1 MESHNEYRERPNR
14 YPILNHDPEPRLTID
29 CKVETLL
36 GIRSTLLVLNHP
48 DTTITEGVLEAFSF
62 LTNLQELHLEQNV
75 WRELENKQLMEQLL
89 SKRSELKRDVKIYFN
104 DILIA
109 NSFVNSNY
117 NRSILEKIEHYGR
130 LPDCVRSV
138 FEINYNELTNFLN
151 DPKIDHAGKGIAL
164 ERISS

>member
-1 MESHNEYRERPNR
+1 
-14 YPILNHDPEPRLTID
+14 
-29 CKVETLL
+29 
-36 GIRSTLLVLNHP
+36 
-48 DTTITEGVLEAFSF
+48 
-62 LTNLQELHLEQNV
+62 
-75 WRELENKQLMEQLL
+75 MEQLL
-89 SKRSELKRDVKIYFN
+89 SMRSELKRDVKIYFN
-104 DILIA
+104 DILRA

-164 ERISS
+164 ESISS